1 ALHSRALIGV
11 AAGVHPGVW
20 LFDVWEI
27 LEVPEPPMS
36 GDVQY
41 DLTSPRFIFIQKVLG
56 INKCEPVCR
65 PVYL

>member
-1 ALHSRALIGV
+1 M
-11 AAGVHPGVW
+11 HPGVW

-41 DLTSPRFIFIQKVLG
+41 DLTPPRFIFIQKVLG

-65 PVYL
+65 SVYL